1 MRPMRFAISIPQFV
15 PDGSFDPA
23 ALRRYLDRA
32 EELGFES
39 AWTQEHTFG
48 SMPVVSALEM
58 MSYAAAC
65 NSQLRLGCAV
75 FVSPT
80 RSPVHLA
87 KAISSLDQLSRGRLE
102 VGLGIGG
109 NSGLAA
115 FGVESRERSAR
126 FTEGLRLMKALW
138 TEPRVSF
145 HGRFW
150 KVEDETM
157 EPKPFQKPHP
167 PVWIGGGHPNA
178 LRRAVKLG
186 DGFYG
191 AGSST
196 IEQFTERS
204 AIVQEQLVKQHR
216 DPATYRISKRVYIA
230 VDDDA
235 DRARQR
241 ISAGL
246 EQLYGTDK
254 LAAVAVSGTPD
265 ECAAD
270 LNRIAAAG
278 AELLQLNPLFDDAEQ
293 MERLAA
299 EVMPQVA

>member
-1 MRPMRFAISIPQFV
+1 MRYAISIPQFV
-15 PDGSFDPA
+15 ADGSFDPA

-48 SMPVVSALEM
+48 SKPVLSALETM
-58 MSYAAAC
+58 AYAAAC
-65 NSQLRLGCAV
+65 NPNLRLGCAV
-75 FVSPT
+75 FVMPAHN
-80 RSPVHLA
+80 PVHLA
-87 KAISSLDQLSRGRLE
+87 RSIATLDQLSRGRVE

-109 NSGLAA
+109 TFGLSA
-115 FGVESRERSAR
+115 FGVDPSERAAR
-126 FTEGLRLMKALW
+126 FTEGLKLMKALW

-145 HGRFW
+145 DGRFW
-150 KVEDETM
+150 QVDGETM

-178 LRRAVKLG
+178 LRRAAKLA

-196 IEQFTERS
+196 IEQFAERS
-204 AIVQEQLVKQHR
+204 AGVQEELAKQGR
-216 DPATYRISKRVYIA
+216 DPATFRISKRVYIA
-230 VDDDA
+230 VDDDSG
-235 DRARQR
+235 RARRR
-241 ISAGL
+241 ISEGL
-246 EQLYGTDK
+246 EQLYGTDR

-265 ECAAD
+265 ECAAG
-270 LNRIAAAG
+270 LRRIAAAG

-299 EVMPQVA
+299 EVMPQVQ